1 MHYIETY
8 ERVIAFKRTRN
19 QQPNKPMIIQDKETT
34 IEQIGTIQ
42 DEAQFKMRNS
52 QKAFQILS
60 SLYSDKPLA
69 IVREL
74 GCNAMDSHIA
84 SGQSNLPFAVHIP
97 NTLEP
102 WLTIQDFG
110 TGISHENIYEI
121 YSVYFAS
128 TKTNTNTQVGML
140 GLGSKSP
147 FCYTDNFTITSVHN
161 QVKRIYNAYFN
172 QNGMPTI
179 SLASQENT
187 KDANGVAIQIPI
199 KQSDIGNFTQAV
211 FKAFRFFDVKPTIT
225 GGSIDWTDK
234 ANFEGTFW
242 KSYSNLNQSYAVMG
256 GVTYPIDTYK
266 VDNDH
271 YDIIRKAGL
280 VIHFNIGEL
289 DVTPSRESLMYH
301 DWVVKAIND
310 KIALVKK
317 DFVTKVE
324 DKIKNSPNLLD
335 ALKALYLLSNQ
346 WSFLNST
353 LINGKVFW
361 NKIDIT
367 DPRKSIKKICQ
378 DTFQCYTKTRWG
390 RSRWSVSGYADLSK
404 DALWYYDD
412 LKRGS
417 QKRVTAFIRGHSNSD
432 ISVNLVDEKSM
443 KDLIASGFPASVFI
457 PTSTL
462 PSTASGSK
470 RGSIKNSKPKG
481 IISLYKVG
489 YQYRTSW
496 DSENFDLS
504 TGTAPKYYVVKDSS
518 SWNLDKMTL
527 QSSDGK
533 TIMSIKDKESFIDFC
548 EFAGINTNDVR
559 MVAKNNAKF
568 LDTLGSTN
576 LADIVKKKNPKISW
590 DKIQQAKCIDFS
602 TAVKLSKNS
611 SYSKISDTN
620 PFKIFVDTI
629 LELKGEIGKIYSLM
643 KYIPTEDKNKSLTYP
658 SKMVELFYLSCES
671 WQVGVETTLKA
682 ILENETN

>member
-1 MHYIETY
+1 
-8 ERVIAFKRTRN
+8 
-19 QQPNKPMIIQDKETT
+19 MIIQDKETT

-84 SGQSNLPFAVHIP
+84 SGQPNRPFAVHIP
-97 NTLEP
+97 NALEP

-147 FCYTDNFTITSVHN
+147 FCYTDNFTITSIHN

-172 QNGMPTI
+172 QTGMPTI

-187 KDANGVAIQIPI
+187 MDANGVAIQIPI
-199 KQSDIGNFTQAV
+199 KNSDISAFSHAV
-211 FKAFRFFDVKPTIT
+211 FKAFRFFDVKPIIT
-225 GGSIDWTDK
+225 GGSIDWTDT
-234 ANFEGTFW
+234 ANFEGSFW
-242 KSYSNLNQSYAVMG
+242 KSYSNLNSSYAVMG
-256 GVTYPIDTYK
+256 GVTYPIDIYK
-266 VDNDH
+266 VDADH
-271 YDIIRKAGL
+271 YDIVRKAGL

-324 DKIKNSPNLLD
+324 DQIKNSPNLLD
-335 ALKALYLLSNQ
+335 AVKALYLLSNQ

-361 NKIDIT
+361 NKVEIT
-367 DPRKSIKKICQ
+367 DPRKSIKAICQ
-378 DTFQCYTKTRWG
+378 DTFQCFSKTKWG
-390 RSRWSVSGYADLSK
+390 RSKWSISGYA
-404 DALWYYDD
+404 ALDNNAVWYYDD

-417 QKRVTAFIRGHSNSD
+417 QKRVTTFIRGHSNSD
-432 ISVNLVDEKSM
+432 ISINLVDQKSM
-443 KDLIASGFPASVFI
+443 KDLISSGFPASAFI

-462 PSTASGSK
+462 PSVA
-470 RGSIKNSKPKG
+470 SIKRVSTNNSKPKG
-481 IISLYKVG
+481 VISLYDVG
-489 YQYRTSW
+489 YQYRSSW
-496 DSENFDLS
+496 DSQNFDLS

-518 SWNLDKMTL
+518 SWNFDSMKL

-533 TIMSIKDKESFIDFC
+533 DIMTIKDKKSFVDFC
-548 EFAGINTNDVR
+548 QYAGIEMSDVR
-559 MVAKNNAKF
+559 MVAKSNAKH
-568 LDTLGSTN
+568 LDTLGSIN

-590 DKIQQAKCIDFS
+590 DKIQQAKRIDFS
-602 TAVKLSKNS
+602 TAVKISKDEM
-611 SYSKISDTN
+611 YSKLSQTN
-620 PFKIFVDTI
+620 TFKIFVDSI
-629 LELKGEIGKIYSLM
+629 LELKKEIGKIYSLM
-643 KYIPTEDKNKSLTYP
+643 KYITIDDKNKSLTYP
-658 SKMVELFYLSCES
+658 SKMVELFYLSCDS
-671 WQVGVETTLKA
+671 WQVGIEMTLKA
-682 ILENETN
+682 ILESEKTN

>member
-1 MHYIETY
+1 
-8 ERVIAFKRTRN
+8 
-19 QQPNKPMIIQDKETT
+19 MIITDKETS
-34 IEQIGTIQ
+34 IEQIGTIS
-42 DEAQFKMRNS
+42 DESQFKMRNS

-84 SGQSNLPFAVHIP
+84 SGQPNLPFAIHIP
-97 NTLEP
+97 NALEP

-110 TGISHENIYEI
+110 TGISHEDIYNI

-147 FCYTDNFTITSVHN
+147 FCYTDNFTITSIHN

-172 QNGMPTI
+172 QTGMPTI

-187 KDANGVAIQIPI
+187 KDANGVSIQIPI

-211 FKAFRFFDVKPTIT
+211 FKAFRFFDVKPTLT
-225 GGSIDWTDK
+225 GGTIDWTDK
-234 ANFEGTFW
+234 PNFEGSFW

-266 VDNDH
+266 VESEH
-271 YDIIRKAGL
+271 YDIVRKAGL
-280 VIHFNIGEL
+280 VVHFNIGEL

-310 KIALVKK
+310 KITLVKK

-324 DKIKNSPNLLD
+324 DQIKNSPNLLD
-335 ALKALYLLSNQ
+335 ALKALYLLNNQ

-353 LINGKVFW
+353 LINGKVMW

-367 DPRKSIKKICQ
+367 DPRKSIKAICQ
-378 DTFQCYTKTRWG
+378 DTFQCYSKTRWG
-390 RSRWSVSGYADLSK
+390 RSKWSLSGYA
-404 DALWYYDD
+404 ALDNNAVWYFDD

-417 QKRVTAFIRGHSNSD
+417 IKRVTSFVRGHSNAD
-432 ISVNLVDEKSM
+432 ISINLVDQKSM

-462 PSTASGSK
+462 PAIASGSRK
-470 RGSIKNSKPKG
+470 GSIKNSKPKG
-481 IISLYKVG
+481 VISLYKG
-489 YQYRTSW
+489 DDHYRSSW
-496 DSENFDLS
+496 DSETFDLA
-504 TGTAPKYYVVKDSS
+504 TGTAPKYYVVKDVSN
-518 SWNLDKMTL
+518 WKFEVMQLTTT
-527 QSSDGK
+527 DGK
-533 TIMSIKDKESFIDFC
+533 KLMTIENKSTLKDFC
-548 EFAGINTNDVR
+548 QYAGIDMADVR

-576 LADIVKKKNPKISW
+576 LSELVKKKQPKLSW
-590 DKIQQAKCIDFS
+590 DKIQQAKHIDFRS
-602 TAVKLSKNS
+602 TQQISRNKM
-611 SYSKISDTN
+611 YSKISDTN
-620 PFKIFVDTI
+620 PFKIFVDSI
-629 LELKGEIGKIYSLM
+629 LDLKKEIGKLDSILRHIS
-643 KYIPTEDKNKSLTYP
+643 IEDKKNVLTYP

-671 WQVGVETTLKA
+671 WQVGVEKTLNA
-682 ILENETN
+682 ILETEQTN

>member
-1 MHYIETY
+1 
-8 ERVIAFKRTRN
+8 
-19 QQPNKPMIIQDKETT
+19 MIITDKETS
-34 IEQIGTIQ
+34 IEQIGTIS
-42 DEAQFKMRNS
+42 DESQFKMRNS

-74 GCNAMDSHIA
+74 GCNAMDSHISA
-84 SGQSNLPFAVHIP
+84 GQPIVPFHVHIP
-97 NTLEP
+97 NALEP

-110 TGISHENIYEI
+110 TGISHEDIYNI

-147 FCYTDNFTITSVHN
+147 FCYTDNFTITSIHD

-172 QNGMPTI
+172 QTGMPTI

-187 KDANGVAIQIPI
+187 TDGNGVAIQIPI
-199 KQSDIGNFTQAV
+199 KQTDIGNFTQAV
-211 FKAFRFFDVKPTIT
+211 FKAFRFFDVKPIIT

-234 ANFEGTFW
+234 ANFEGSFW

-266 VDNDH
+266 VESEH

-280 VIHFNIGEL
+280 VIKFDIGEL

-324 DKIKNSPNLLD
+324 EQVKNAPNLLD
-335 ALKALYLLSNQ
+335 AMKALYLLNNQ
-346 WSFLNST
+346 WSFLNSA
-353 LINGKVFW
+353 LIKGKVFW
-361 NKIDIT
+361 KKIDIT
-367 DPRKSIKKICQ
+367 EPRKSIKAICQ
-378 DTFQCYTKTRWG
+378 DTFLNYSKARWG
-390 RSRWSVSGYADLSK
+390 RAKTTTSGYAELNNN
-404 DALWYYDD
+404 ALWYYDD

-417 QKRVTAFIRGHSNSD
+417 HKRVTSFVRGHSNAD
-432 ISVNLVDEKSM
+432 ISINLVDQKSM
-443 KDLIASGFPASVFI
+443 KDLIASGFPASIFI

-462 PSTASGSK
+462 PAVASGSRK
-470 RGSIKNSKPKG
+470 GSIKNSKPKG
-481 IISLYKVG
+481 VISLYSMG
-489 YQYRTSW
+489 STYQSSW
-496 DSENFDLS
+496 ESNSFDLA
-504 TGTAPKYYVVKDSS
+504 TGTAPKYYVVKDVS
-518 SWNLDKMTL
+518 SWKVDNMELKST
-527 QSSDGK
+527 DGK
-533 TIMSIKDKESFIDFC
+533 KLMTIENKSTLNDFC
-548 EFAGINTNDVR
+548 QYAGISMADVR

-576 LADIVKKKNPKISW
+576 LADVVKKKQPKLSW
-590 DKIQQAKCIDFS
+590 DKIQQAKHIDFS
-602 TAVKLSKNS
+602 QAVRISKNRM
-611 SYSKISDTN
+611 YSKISDTN
-620 PFKIFVDTI
+620 PFKIFVDSI
-629 LELKGEIGKIYSLM
+629 LEIKKEIGKLESILKHIS
-643 KYIPTEDKNKSLTYP
+643 TEDRKNVLTYP
-658 SKMVELFYLSCES
+658 SKMVELFYLACDS
-671 WQVGVETTLKA
+671 WQVGVEKTLNA
-682 ILENETN
+682 ILETEQTN

>member
-1 MHYIETY
+1 
-8 ERVIAFKRTRN
+8 
-19 QQPNKPMIIQDKETT
+19 MIIQDKETT
-34 IEQIGTIQ
+34 IESIGTIQ
-42 DEAQFKMRNS
+42 EEAQFKMRNS

-84 SGQSNLPFAVHIP
+84 SGQPNLPFAVHIP
-97 NTLEP
+97 NALEP

-147 FCYTDNFTITSVHN
+147 FCYTDNFTITSIHN
-161 QVKRIYNAYFN
+161 QVKRIYNAYFGN
-172 QNGMPTI
+172 SGMPTI

-187 KDANGVAIQIPI
+187 TDANGVAIQIPI
-199 KQSDIGNFTQAV
+199 KQTDIGNFSYAV
-211 FKAFRFFDVKPTIT
+211 FKAFRFFDVKPIIT
-225 GGSIDWTDK
+225 GDSIDWTDK

-242 KSYSNLNQSYAVMG
+242 KSYSNLHQSYAVMG

-266 VDNDH
+266 VESEH
-271 YDIIRKAGL
+271 YDIVRKAGL
-280 VIHFNIGEL
+280 VIKFDIGEL

-324 DKIKNSPNLLD
+324 DQIKNSPNLLD

-361 NKIDIT
+361 NKVDIT
-367 DPRKSIKKICQ
+367 DPRKSIKAICQ
-378 DTFQCYTKTRWG
+378 DTFQSLSKTRWG
-390 RSRWSVSGYADLSK
+390 RSKIAVSGYADLSNN
-404 DALWYYDD
+404 ALWYFDD

-417 QKRVTAFIRGHSNSD
+417 HKRVTTFIRGHSNAD
-432 ISVNLVDEKSM
+432 ISINLVDQKSM

-462 PSTASGSK
+462 PAIASGSRK
-470 RGSIKNSKPKG
+470 GSIKNSKPKG
-481 IISLYKVG
+481 MISLYSIG
-489 YQYRTSW
+489 NTYQSSW
-496 DSENFDLS
+496 ESNSFDLA
-504 TGTAPKYYVVKDSS
+504 TGTAPKYYVVKDVSTWKFDGMELKS
-518 SWNLDKMTL
+518 T
-527 QSSDGK
+527 DGK
-533 TIMSIKDKESFIDFC
+533 KLMTIKDKSTLNDFC
-548 EFAGINTNDVR
+548 QYAGIDITDVR

-576 LADIVKKKNPKISW
+576 LADVVKKKQPKLSW
-590 DKIQQAKCIDFS
+590 DRIQIAKHIEFR
-602 TAVKLSKNS
+602 TALNISKNKM
-611 SYSKISDTN
+611 YSKISDTN
-620 PFKIFVDTI
+620 PFKIFVDSI
-629 LELKGEIGKIYSLM
+629 LEIKKEIGKLESILRHIS
-643 KYIPTEDKNKSLTYP
+643 TEERKNVLTFP
-658 SKMVELFYLSCES
+658 SKMVELFYLSCDS
-671 WQVGVETTLKA
+671 WQVGVEKTLEA
-682 ILENETN
+682 ILETEKTN

>member
-1 MHYIETY
+1 
-8 ERVIAFKRTRN
+8 
-19 QQPNKPMIIQDKETT
+19 MIITEKETT
-34 IEQIGTIQ
+34 IETIGTIQ
-42 DEAQFKMRNS
+42 EEAQFKMRNS

-84 SGQSNLPFAVHIP
+84 SGQPNLPFAVHIP
-97 NTLEP
+97 NALEP

-147 FCYTDNFTITSVHN
+147 FCYTDNFTITSIHN

-172 QNGMPTI
+172 QTGMPTI

-187 KDANGVAIQIPI
+187 KDANGVSIQIPI
-199 KQSDIGNFTQAV
+199 KNSDIGNFSHAV
-211 FKAFRFFDVKPTIT
+211 FKAFRFFDVKPIIS

-242 KSYSNLNQSYAVMG
+242 KSYSNLNSSYAVMG
-256 GVTYPIDTYK
+256 GVTYPIDIYK
-266 VDNDH
+266 VDSEH
-271 YDIIRKAGL
+271 YDIVRKAGL

-301 DWVVKAIND
+301 DWVVKAINE
-310 KIALVKK
+310 KIALVKN
-317 DFVTKVE
+317 DFVIKVE
-324 DKIKNSPNLLD
+324 DQIKNSPNLLD
-335 ALKALYLLSNQ
+335 ALKALYLLNSQ

-353 LINGKVFW
+353 LINGKVMW
-361 NKIDIT
+361 NKVDIT
-367 DPRKSIKKICQ
+367 DPRKSIKAICQ
-378 DTFQCYTKTRWG
+378 DTFQCFSKTKWG
-390 RSRWSVSGYADLSK
+390 RSKWSISGYA
-404 DALWYYDD
+404 ALDNNAIWYFDD

-417 QKRVTAFIRGHSNSD
+417 SKRVTSFVRGHINKD
-432 ISVNLVDEKSM
+432 ISINLVDQKSM

-462 PSTASGSK
+462 PAIASGVR
-470 RGSIKNSKPKG
+470 RGGMSNSKPKG
-481 IISLYKVG
+481 VISLY
-489 YQYRTSW
+489 QSHDNFRSSW

-504 TGTAPKYYVVKDSS
+504 TGTAPKYYVVKDVST
-518 SWNLDKMTL
+518 WKFDQMELTTT
-527 QSSDGK
+527 DGK
-533 TIMSIKDKESFIDFC
+533 KLMTIENKSTLNDFC
-548 EFAGINTNDVR
+548 EYAGIDMTDVR

-576 LADIVKKKNPKISW
+576 LADVVKKKQSKLSW
-590 DKIQQAKCIDFS
+590 DRIQIAKHIEFR
-602 TAVKLSKNS
+602 TAVSISNNS
-611 SYSKISDTN
+611 LYYKITDAN
-620 PFKIFVDTI
+620 PFKIFVESI
-629 LELKGEIGKIYSLM
+629 LEIKKETGKLERILKHIS
-643 KYIPTEDKNKSLTYP
+643 TEERKNVLTYP
-658 SKMVELFYLSCES
+658 SKMVELLYLSCDS
-671 WQVGVETTLKA
+671 WQMGVETTLNA
-682 ILENETN
+682 ILETEKTN

>member
-1 MHYIETY
+1 
-8 ERVIAFKRTRN
+8 
-19 QQPNKPMIIQDKETT
+19 MIIQDKETT

-84 SGQSNLPFAVHIP
+84 SGQPNLPFAVHIP
-97 NTLEP
+97 NALEP

-147 FCYTDNFTITSVHN
+147 FCYTDNFTITSIHD

-172 QNGMPTI
+172 QTGMPTI

-199 KQSDIGNFTQAV
+199 KQTDIGNFHTAV
-211 FKAFRFFDVKPTIT
+211 FKAFRFFDVKPIIT
-225 GGSIDWTDK
+225 GDSINWTDK

-256 GVTYPIDTYK
+256 GVTYPIDIYK
-266 VDNDH
+266 VDSEH
-271 YDIIRKAGL
+271 YDIARKAGL

-301 DWVVKAIND
+301 DWVVKALND

-324 DKIKNSPNLLD
+324 EQVKNSPNLLD
-335 ALKALYLLSNQ
+335 ALKALYLLNNQ
-346 WSFLNST
+346 WSFLNSSI
-353 LINGKVFW
+353 INGKVMW
-361 NKIDIT
+361 NGIEIT
-367 DPRKSIKKICQ
+367 EPRKSIKKICQ
-378 DTFQCYTKTRWG
+378 DTFQCYSKKQWG
-390 RSRWSVSGYADLSK
+390 RAKWSQSEYASLDNN
-404 DALWYYDD
+404 ALWYYDD

-417 QKRVTAFIRGHSNSD
+417 IKRVTAFIRGHINKD
-432 ISVNLVDEKSM
+432 ISINLVDQKSM

-462 PSTASGSK
+462 PAIASSK
-470 RGSIKNSKPKG
+470 RGSVKNSKPKG
-481 IISLYKVG
+481 IISLYKG
-489 YQYRTSW
+489 DDNYRSSW
-496 DSENFDLS
+496 DSENFDLA
-504 TGTAPKYYVVKDSS
+504 TGTAPMYYIVKDVS
-518 SWNLDKMTL
+518 SWKFDKMELTTT
-527 QSSDGK
+527 DGK
-533 TIMSIKDKESFIDFC
+533 KLMTIENKSTLNDFC
-548 EFAGINTNDVR
+548 QYAGIDITDVR

-576 LADIVKKKNPKISW
+576 LADVVKKKQPKLSW
-590 DKIQQAKCIDFS
+590 DKIQQAKHIEFR
-602 TAVKLSKNS
+602 TALNISKNKMFD
-611 SYSKISDTN
+611 KISDTN
-620 PFKIFVDTI
+620 PFKIFVDSI
-629 LELKGEIGKIYSLM
+629 LEIKKEIGKLESIL
-643 KYIPTEDKNKSLTYP
+643 KYISTEDRKNVLTFP
-658 SKMVELFYLSCES
+658 SKMVELFYLSCDS
-671 WQVGVETTLKA
+671 WQVGVEKTLEA
-682 ILENETN
+682 ILETEQSN

>member
-1 MHYIETY
+1 
-8 ERVIAFKRTRN
+8 
-19 QQPNKPMIIQDKETT
+19 MIIQDKETT

-84 SGQSNLPFAVHIP
+84 SGQPNLPFAVHIP

-172 QNGMPTI
+172 QTGMPTI

-199 KQSDIGNFTQAV
+199 KNSDIGDFTQAV

-225 GGSIDWTDK
+225 GGKIDWTDK

-266 VDNDH
+266 VENEH
-271 YDIIRKAGL
+271 YEIVRKAGL
-280 VIHFNIGEL
+280 VIQFNIGEL

-310 KIALVKK
+310 KVALVKK

-324 DKIKNSPNLLD
+324 DEIKNSPNLLD
-335 ALKALYLLSNQ
+335 AIKALYLLSNQ

-353 LINGKVFW
+353 LINGKVLW

-378 DTFQCYTKTRWG
+378 DTFQSLCKARWG
-390 RSRWSVSGYADLSK
+390 RPKIAVSGYADLSNN
-404 DALWYYDD
+404 ALWYYDD

-417 QKRVTAFIRGHSNSD
+417 HKRVTAFIRGHSNSD

-602 TAVKLSKNS
+602 TAVKISKDKNFS
-611 SYSKISDTN
+611 LLPDTN
-620 PFKIFVDTI
+620 SFKIFVDTI
-629 LELKGEIGKIYSLM
+629 LELKKEIGKMYSLM
-643 KYIPTEDKNKSLTYP
+643 KYIPNEDENKSLTYP
-658 SKMVELFYLSCES
+658 SKMVELFYLSCDS

-682 ILENETN
+682 ILETETN